1 MASGV
6 GGYDNNFVDTPPD
19 ELTCLICHFVAR
31 DPRQIQ
37 CCAKLYCR
45 ICLDQVKHHS
55 NQCPTCR
62 RPISSFSDKLSHR
75 RIKALKVSCNNKGN
89 GCTWVGELGSLE
101 AHRTE
106 CVFSEVSCPN
116 NCSTQL
122 LRRDVRSHVESEC
135 PQRDYTCP
143 LCDKQGKY
151 CDITTTHVEQCPN
164 FVVRCPNTGCSTDMK
179 RCEVSKH
186 RRTCPNEVV
195 KCSYAKVG
203 CKEEM
208 VRERCKNHETESVE
222 FHLKLAVNRISTLES
237 KVKDLESKLRKP
249 IVPVVFKLSDFSKR
263 KDTNAEWYSGGFYS
277 HPGGYRMT
285 LCIDANGSSEEF
297 RSQLSMFVC
306 LTGGEYD
313 DNLVWPFNG
322 TITIELLNQLEDRN
336 HKMDELEL
344 RGTETSSAQRPPQG
358 GRNTGYGWPEFIPH
372 SRLAYTSSNCQY
384 LKDDCLYFRVT
395 KVDLNPTNTIKPW
408 LAL

>member
-1 MASGV
+1 MASEI

-19 ELTCLICHFVAR
+19 ELTCLICQLVGR
-31 DPRQIQ
+31 DPRQIK

-45 ICLDQVKHHS
+45 ICLGQQKHTS
-55 NQCPTCR
+55 NKCPTCR
-62 RPISSFSDKLSHR
+62 DPINSFSDKLSHR
-75 RIKALKVSCNNKGN
+75 HIMALKVSCDNSDN

-101 AHRTE
+101 AHRTGCE
-106 CVFSEVSCPN
+106 FSEVSCPN

-122 LRRDVRSHVESEC
+122 LRRDVKSHVESVC
-135 PQRDYTCP
+135 LQRDYTCP

-164 FVVRCPNTGCSTDMK
+164 VIVPCPNTGCSTSMK

-186 RRTCPNEVV
+186 RHTCPKEVV
-195 KCSYAKVG
+195 KCSYTKVG

-208 VRERCKNHETESVE
+208 VREKCKNHETESVE
-222 FHLKLAVNRISTLES
+222 LHLELAVDRISTLES
-237 KVKDLESKLRKP
+237 KVRDLESKVREP
-249 IVPVVFKLSDFSKR
+249 TVPVVFKLSDFSKR
-263 KDTNAEWYSGGFYS
+263 KDANDKWHSGEFYS
-277 HPGGYRMT
+277 HPGGYWMN
-285 LCIDANGSSEEF
+285 LLVYANGDGEDC
-297 RSQLSMFVC
+297 RSHISVYIC

-322 TITIELLNQLEDRN
+322 TITIELLNQLEDQN

-344 RGTETSSAQRPPQG
+344 RWTETSDAKRPPQG

-372 SRLAYTSSNCQY
+372 TGLGYVSWTLHR
-384 LKDDCLYFRVT
+384 
-395 KVDLNPTNTIKPW
+395 P
-408 LAL
+408 